1 MLLAFTELVKDWGK
15 FCEKLSGI
23 PWALQAGSQAEPAIC
38 EDWILFPLT
47 FLS

>member
-1 MLLAFTELVKDWGK
+1 MLLAFAELVKDWGK